1 MFNRQSQVRYEYL
14 EITKGQSIG
23 PFAWGTACGILVSAR
38 YCGTQQKNVLAADYG
53 INSRQIRYALDQ
65 TSAKPSLDFIVDFA
79 LLRPEPRPPLRR
91 RHQMRDDSVEQLRTE
106 LVNLLQRQVE
116 ALELET
122 YVGLT
127 DAELREFYKRQERIR
142 DLKAGLGPPSLRLPY
157 D

>member
-1 MFNRQSQVRYEYL
+1 
-14 EITKGQSIG
+14 
-23 PFAWGTACGILVSAR
+23 
-38 YCGTQQKNVLAADYG
+38 
-53 INSRQIRYALDQ
+53 
-65 TSAKPSLDFIVDFA
+65 
-79 LLRPEPRPPLRR
+79 
-91 RHQMRDDSVEQLRTE
+91 MRDDSVEQLRAE

-142 DLKAGLGPPSLRLPY
+142 DLKSGLGPPSLRLPY

>member
-1 MFNRQSQVRYEYL
+1 
-14 EITKGQSIG
+14 
-23 PFAWGTACGILVSAR
+23 
-38 YCGTQQKNVLAADYG
+38 
-53 INSRQIRYALDQ
+53 
-65 TSAKPSLDFIVDFA
+65 
-79 LLRPEPRPPLRR
+79 
-91 RHQMRDDSVEQLRTE
+91 MRDDSVEQLRAE

-127 DAELREFYKRQERIR
+127 DAELREFYTRQERIR

>member
-23 PFAWGTACGILVSAR
+23 PFAWGTAWGILVSAR
-38 YCGTQQKNVLAADYG
+38 CCGTREKNVLAADYG
-53 INSRQIRYALDQ
+53 INSRQIGYALDQ

-79 LLRPEPRPPLRR
+79 LLRPEPPLHR
-91 RHQMRDDSVEQLRTE
+91 RHQMRNDSVEQLRVE

-127 DAELREFYKRQERIR
+127 DAELREFYNRQERIR